1 MVQFP
6 PLCNRPQRHSRNRIL
21 RDGLAAVPRTIL
33 PGPNTGTWGTPFHA
47 AMNRAGP
54 GPPADLVFFLPVHL
68 GQPRVASGPRRNLP
82 LRAHRFLAEPI
93 RQASTEDVWRQVA
106 ASRSAQRTIGDDPG
120 VRHRMNWCRVVFATP
135 LAAHCVVANAG
146 CGQVTHATQ
155 YRRGKSETYPPGL
168 RRIRAIRRRMKT
180 EEPRGAAVV
189 RAHPV

>member
-68 GQPRVASGPRRNLP
+68 GQPRVASGPRRTPP
-82 LRAHRFLAEPI
+82 LRAHGFLAEPI
-93 RQASTEDVWRQVA
+93 RQASTKDNPEEG
-106 ASRSAQRTIGDDPG
+106 S
-120 VRHRMNWCRVVFATP
+120 VVSP
-135 LAAHCVVANAG
+135 
-146 CGQVTHATQ
+146 
-155 YRRGKSETYPPGL
+155 RRGDN
-168 RRIRAIRRRMKT
+168 RRRSRC
-180 EEPRGAAVV
+180 PASYAL
-189 RAHPV
+189 